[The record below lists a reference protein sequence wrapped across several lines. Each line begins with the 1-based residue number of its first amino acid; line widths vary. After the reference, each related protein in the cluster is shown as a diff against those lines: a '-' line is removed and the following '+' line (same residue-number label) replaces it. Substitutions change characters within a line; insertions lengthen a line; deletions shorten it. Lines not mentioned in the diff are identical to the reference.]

1 MLRQVS
7 DMRFVSL
14 RERKKSDSRQRI
26 IHVANTLFRKH
37 GFDAVS
43 LDQIAE
49 KSVISKRTIVR
60 YFATKEALALAPEHD
75 LLDSFGRQLHT
86 HDTDAVTRWRTFYT
100 DAVATMDTPEA
111 RRRLQSIFDHNALL
125 AEFLRVSDTYQDLLA
140 AAIDEETRHAD
151 PLGSKLFAALL
162 VSGARTPVRQ
172 WLANDEP
179 FDHDTIHNIID
190 RVIEAFDHRDN
201 TAVMPPK
208 DRICNSSP
216 TRVARD
222 AKSAPHTPGMS

>member
-1 MLRQVS
+1 MTTTPT
-7 DMRFVSL
+7 VSL
-14 RERKKSDSRQRI
+14 RERKKTDTRRRI

-43 LDQIAE
+43 LDQIAD
-49 KSVISKRTIVR
+49 KCVISKRTIVR

-75 LLDSFGRQLHT
+75 LLVEQFGQQLHT
-86 HDTDAVTRWRTFYT
+86 RDTDAVTCWRTFYT

-125 AEFLRVSDTYQDLLA
+125 AEFLRVTETYQDLLA
-140 AAIDEETRHAD
+140 AAIDEETQHAD

-172 WLANDEP
+172 WLTNDEP
-179 FDHDTIHNIID
+179 FDQDTIETIID
-190 RVIEAFDHRDN
+190 HVIQAFDNRQ
-201 TAVMPPK
+201 TSSAAVRKRGRPK
-208 DRICNSSP
+208 KVRAARS
-216 TRVARD
+216 TR
-222 AKSAPHTPGMS
+222 